1 MVFGST
7 SINGP
12 TEVQLSVNLDTETMS
27 GLLRVLLIVMDG
39 CPIDRLS
46 FTNNKRNDNVCTR
59 LMKHGCVQ
67 NIVQSLYKSRLPGCV
82 PRRRFGC
89 IALTREYEYTAGPRP
104 LS

>member
-1 MVFGST
+1 MVFMST

-46 FTNNKRNDNVCTR
+46 FTNNKRNDNICTLLSKR
-59 LMKHGCVQ
+59 RGRVQ
-67 NIVQSLYKSRLPGCV
+67 NIMQSLYKSRLPGCV
-82 PRRRFGC
+82 SRRRFGY
-89 IALTREYEYTAGPRP
+89 IALTRRV
-104 LS
+104 